1 MKKSLIITAALL
13 ALASCGLKEEFQ
25 PVFTGKYPA
34 PEPERYWSD
43 EDFGRIT
50 SIADLV
56 SGYTI
61 GQPKVLG
68 STVIK
73 GTVSTTDRPGNFY
86 KSFYIQDETG
96 GIEIKVGKNGL
107 YNDYLLGQTVYV
119 DCEDLTLGM
128 YGYKS
133 GNYGGM
139 GMAQLGFSDPSGSYE
154 TSYMEIPL
162 LIDAHVLRGNPSEL
176 HPVTPAVITSASQLP
191 DPKTATQATN
201 KLIGSMVTLK
211 GLTYGNEVFCLLY
224 LDSNQDKKS
233 YTNRVFL
240 SSSNSSDPT
249 CGITTWAMSKEKMT
263 EYLYSGIWDECK
275 VGSGNTNAE
284 YTARDTTTAGDTLL
298 IVGRNCELGET
309 IYVKPDSTVFLGDEW
324 EVGDSLLVK
333 RHWEIGDIIT
343 VGSYKGLRGKYD
355 ASINGFNGIEKT
367 AYSVSQYFKLGS
379 TDIQIRTS
387 GFCKFCDV
395 EIDPDVL
402 SGRATIDVTGVL
414 TLYQGSFQLVVNN
427 IDDIKVNR

>member
-61 GQPKVLG
+61 GQPKVLTN
-68 STVIK
+68 TVIK
-73 GTVSTTDRPGNFY
+73 GVVTTTDRPGNFY

-191 DPKTATQATN
+191 DPKTATQATS

-275 VGSGNTNAE
+275 VGSGNTYAE
-284 YTARDTTTAGDTLL
+284 DEKGNTL
-298 IVGRNCELGET
+298 
-309 IYVKPDSTVFLGDEW
+309 
-324 EVGDSLLVK
+324 
-333 RHWEIGDIIT
+333 T
-343 VGSYKGLRGKYD
+343 VGSYRGENGLYD
-355 ASINGFNGIEKT
+355 ASINGFNGIERT

-402 SGRATIDVTGVL
+402 SGKATIDVTGVL

-427 IDDIKVNR
+427 IDDITVNR

>member
-61 GQPKVLG
+61 GQPKVLTN
-68 STVIK
+68 TVIK
-73 GTVSTTDRPGNFY
+73 GVVTTTDRPGNFY

-191 DPKTATQATN
+191 NPKTATQATS

-275 VGSGNTNAE
+275 VGSGSTYAEDEEGNT
-284 YTARDTTTAGDTLL
+284 L
-298 IVGRNCELGET
+298 
-309 IYVKPDSTVFLGDEW
+309 
-324 EVGDSLLVK
+324 
-333 RHWEIGDIIT
+333 T
-343 VGSYKGLRGKYD
+343 VGSYRGENGLYD
-355 ASINGFNGIEKT
+355 ASINGFNGIERT

-395 EIDPDVL
+395 EIDPEVL

>member
-61 GQPKVLG
+61 GQPKVLTN
-68 STVIK
+68 TVIK
-73 GTVSTTDRPGNFY
+73 GVVTTTDRPGNFY

-191 DPKTATQATN
+191 NPKTATQATS

-275 VGSGNTNAE
+275 VGSGNTYAE
-284 YTARDTTTAGDTLL
+284 DEEGNTL
-298 IVGRNCELGET
+298 
-309 IYVKPDSTVFLGDEW
+309 
-324 EVGDSLLVK
+324 
-333 RHWEIGDIIT
+333 T
-343 VGSYKGLRGKYD
+343 VGSYRGENGLYD
-355 ASINGFNGIEKT
+355 ASINGFNGIERT

-395 EIDPDVL
+395 EIDPEVL
-402 SGRATIDVTGVL
+402 SGRATSDVTGVL

-427 IDDIKVNR
+427 IDDITVNR

>member
-139 GMAQLGFSDPSGSYE
+139 GMAQLGFSDPTGSYE

-275 VGSGNTNAE
+275 VGSGNTYAE
-284 YTARDTTTAGDTLL
+284 DEEGNTL
-298 IVGRNCELGET
+298 
-309 IYVKPDSTVFLGDEW
+309 
-324 EVGDSLLVK
+324 
-333 RHWEIGDIIT
+333 T
-343 VGSYKGLRGKYD
+343 VGSYRGENGLYD
-355 ASINGFNGIEKT
+355 ASINGFNGIERT

-395 EIDPDVL
+395 EIDPEVL

-427 IDDIKVNR
+427 IDDITVNR

>member
-43 EDFGRIT
+43 EDFGSIT

-191 DPKTATQATN
+191 NPKTATQATS

-275 VGSGNTNAE
+275 VGSGNTYAE
-284 YTARDTTTAGDTLL
+284 DEEGNTL
-298 IVGRNCELGET
+298 
-309 IYVKPDSTVFLGDEW
+309 
-324 EVGDSLLVK
+324 
-333 RHWEIGDIIT
+333 T
-343 VGSYKGLRGKYD
+343 VGSYRGENGLYD
-355 ASINGFNGIEKT
+355 ASINGFNGIERT

-402 SGRATIDVTGVL
+402 SGKATIDVTGVL

-427 IDDIKVNR
+427 IDDITVNR

>member
-61 GQPKVLG
+61 GQPKVLTN
-68 STVIK
+68 TVIK
-73 GTVSTTDRPGNFY
+73 GVVTTTDRPGNFY

-191 DPKTATQATN
+191 DPKTATQATS

-275 VGSGNTNAE
+275 VGSGNTYAE
-284 YTARDTTTAGDTLL
+284 DEEGNTL
-298 IVGRNCELGET
+298 
-309 IYVKPDSTVFLGDEW
+309 
-324 EVGDSLLVK
+324 
-333 RHWEIGDIIT
+333 T
-343 VGSYKGLRGKYD
+343 VGSYRGENGLYD
-355 ASINGFNGIEKT
+355 ASINGFNGIERT

-379 TDIQIRTS
+379 TNIQIRTS

-395 EIDPDVL
+395 EIDSDVL
-402 SGRATIDVTGVL
+402 SGKATIDVTGVL

-427 IDDIKVNR
+427 IDDITVNR

>member
-61 GQPKVLG
+61 GQPKVLTN
-68 STVIK
+68 TVIK
-73 GTVSTTDRPGNFY
+73 GVVTTTDRPGNFY

-191 DPKTATQATN
+191 NPKTATQATS

-263 EYLYSGIWDECK
+263 EYLYSGVWDECK
-275 VGSGNTNAE
+275 VGSGNTYAE
-284 YTARDTTTAGDTLL
+284 DEEGNTL
-298 IVGRNCELGET
+298 
-309 IYVKPDSTVFLGDEW
+309 
-324 EVGDSLLVK
+324 
-333 RHWEIGDIIT
+333 T
-343 VGSYKGLRGKYD
+343 VGSYRGENGLYD
-355 ASINGFNGIEKT
+355 ASINGFNGIERT

-402 SGRATIDVTGVL
+402 SGKATIDVTGVL

-427 IDDIKVNR
+427 IDDITVNR

>member
-133 GNYGGM
+133 GNNGGM

-191 DPKTATQATN
+191 NPKTATQATS

-275 VGSGNTNAE
+275 VGSGSTYAEDEEGNT
-284 YTARDTTTAGDTLL
+284 L
-298 IVGRNCELGET
+298 
-309 IYVKPDSTVFLGDEW
+309 
-324 EVGDSLLVK
+324 
-333 RHWEIGDIIT
+333 T
-343 VGSYKGLRGKYD
+343 VGSYRGENGLYD
-355 ASINGFNGIEKT
+355 ASINGFNGIERT

-427 IDDIKVNR
+427 IDDITVNR

>member
-61 GQPKVLG
+61 GQPKLLTN
-68 STVIK
+68 TVIK
-73 GTVSTTDRPGNFY
+73 GVVTTTDRPGNFY

-275 VGSGNTNAE
+275 VGSGNTYAE
-284 YTARDTTTAGDTLL
+284 DEEGNTL
-298 IVGRNCELGET
+298 
-309 IYVKPDSTVFLGDEW
+309 
-324 EVGDSLLVK
+324 
-333 RHWEIGDIIT
+333 T
-343 VGSYKGLRGKYD
+343 VGSYRGENGLYD
-355 ASINGFNGIEKT
+355 ASINGFNGIERT

-402 SGRATIDVTGVL
+402 SGKATIDVTGVL

-427 IDDIKVNR
+427 IDDITVNR

>member
-61 GQPKVLG
+61 GQPKVLTN
-68 STVIK
+68 TVIK
-73 GTVSTTDRPGNFY
+73 GVVTTTDRPGNFY

-191 DPKTATQATN
+191 NPKTATQATS

-275 VGSGNTNAE
+275 VGSGNTYAE
-284 YTARDTTTAGDTLL
+284 DEEGKTL
-298 IVGRNCELGET
+298 
-309 IYVKPDSTVFLGDEW
+309 
-324 EVGDSLLVK
+324 
-333 RHWEIGDIIT
+333 T
-343 VGSYKGLRGKYD
+343 VGSYRGENGLYD
-355 ASINGFNGIEKT
+355 ASINGFNGIERT

-402 SGRATIDVTGVL
+402 SGKATIDVTGVL

-427 IDDIKVNR
+427 IDDITVNR

>member
-61 GQPKVLG
+61 GQPKVLTN
-68 STVIK
+68 TVIK
-73 GTVSTTDRPGNFY
+73 GVVTTTDRPGNFY

-191 DPKTATQATN
+191 NPKTATQATS
-201 KLIGSMVTLK
+201 KLVGSMVTLK

-275 VGSGNTNAE
+275 VGSGNTYAE
-284 YTARDTTTAGDTLL
+284 DEEGNTL
-298 IVGRNCELGET
+298 
-309 IYVKPDSTVFLGDEW
+309 
-324 EVGDSLLVK
+324 
-333 RHWEIGDIIT
+333 T
-343 VGSYKGLRGKYD
+343 VGSYRGENGLYD
-355 ASINGFNGIEKT
+355 ASINGFNGIERT

-395 EIDPDVL
+395 EIDPEVL
-402 SGRATIDVTGVL
+402 SGKATIDVTGVL

-427 IDDIKVNR
+427 IDDITVNR

>member
-13 ALASCGLKEEFQ
+13 ALSSCGLKEEFQ

-275 VGSGNTNAE
+275 VGSGNTYAE
-284 YTARDTTTAGDTLL
+284 DEEGNTL
-298 IVGRNCELGET
+298 
-309 IYVKPDSTVFLGDEW
+309 
-324 EVGDSLLVK
+324 
-333 RHWEIGDIIT
+333 T
-343 VGSYKGLRGKYD
+343 VGSYRGENGLYD
-355 ASINGFNGIEKT
+355 ASINGFNGIERT

-395 EIDPDVL
+395 EIDPEVL

-427 IDDIKVNR
+427 IDDITVNR

>member
-61 GQPKVLG
+61 GRPKVLTN
-68 STVIK
+68 TVIK
-73 GTVSTTDRPGNFY
+73 GVVTTTDRPGNFY

-107 YNDYLLGQTVYV
+107 YNDYLLGQTIYV

-162 LIDAHVLRGNPSEL
+162 LIDAHVLRGNSSEL

-191 DPKTATQATN
+191 NPKTATQATS

-275 VGSGNTNAE
+275 VGSGSTYAEDEEGNT
-284 YTARDTTTAGDTLL
+284 L
-298 IVGRNCELGET
+298 
-309 IYVKPDSTVFLGDEW
+309 
-324 EVGDSLLVK
+324 
-333 RHWEIGDIIT
+333 T
-343 VGSYKGLRGKYD
+343 VGSYRGENGLYD
-355 ASINGFNGIEKT
+355 ASINGFNGIERT
-367 AYSVSQYFKLGS
+367 AYSVSQYFKLGA

-402 SGRATIDVTGVL
+402 SGKATIDVTGVL

>member
-13 ALASCGLKEEFQ
+13 ALSSCGLKEEFQ

-191 DPKTATQATN
+191 NPKTATQATS

-275 VGSGNTNAE
+275 VGSGSTYAEDEEGNT
-284 YTARDTTTAGDTLL
+284 L
-298 IVGRNCELGET
+298 
-309 IYVKPDSTVFLGDEW
+309 
-324 EVGDSLLVK
+324 
-333 RHWEIGDIIT
+333 T
-343 VGSYKGLRGKYD
+343 VGSYRGENGLYD
-355 ASINGFNGIEKT
+355 ASINGFNGIERT

>member
-13 ALASCGLKEEFQ
+13 ALSSCGLKEEFQ

-61 GQPKVLG
+61 GQPKVLTN
-68 STVIK
+68 TVIK
-73 GTVSTTDRPGNFY
+73 GVVTTTDRPGNFY

-275 VGSGNTNAE
+275 VGSGNTYAE
-284 YTARDTTTAGDTLL
+284 DEEGKTL
-298 IVGRNCELGET
+298 
-309 IYVKPDSTVFLGDEW
+309 
-324 EVGDSLLVK
+324 
-333 RHWEIGDIIT
+333 T
-343 VGSYKGLRGKYD
+343 VGSYRGENGLYD
-355 ASINGFNGIEKT
+355 ASINGFNGIERT

-402 SGRATIDVTGVL
+402 SGKATIDVTGVL

-427 IDDIKVNR
+427 IDDITVNR

>member
-61 GQPKVLG
+61 GQPKVLTN
-68 STVIK
+68 TVIK
-73 GTVSTTDRPGNFY
+73 GVVTTTDRPGNFY

-162 LIDAHVLRGNPSEL
+162 LIDAHVLRGNSSEL

-191 DPKTATQATN
+191 NPKTATQSTS

-275 VGSGNTNAE
+275 VGSGNTYAE
-284 YTARDTTTAGDTLL
+284 DEEGNTL
-298 IVGRNCELGET
+298 
-309 IYVKPDSTVFLGDEW
+309 
-324 EVGDSLLVK
+324 
-333 RHWEIGDIIT
+333 T
-343 VGSYKGLRGKYD
+343 VGSYKGENGLYD
-355 ASINGFNGIEKT
+355 ASINGFNGIERT

-379 TDIQIRTS
+379 TEIQIRTS

-427 IDDIKVNR
+427 IDDITVNR

>member
-275 VGSGNTNAE
+275 VGSGNTYAE
-284 YTARDTTTAGDTLL
+284 DEEGNTL
-298 IVGRNCELGET
+298 
-309 IYVKPDSTVFLGDEW
+309 
-324 EVGDSLLVK
+324 
-333 RHWEIGDIIT
+333 T
-343 VGSYKGLRGKYD
+343 VGSYRGENGLYD
-355 ASINGFNGIEKT
+355 ASINGFNGIERT

-402 SGRATIDVTGVL
+402 SGKATIDVTGVL

-427 IDDIKVNR
+427 IDDITVNR

>member
-13 ALASCGLKEEFQ
+13 ALSSCGLKEEFQ

-96 GIEIKVGKNGL
+96 GIEIKIGKNGL

-119 DCEDLTLGM
+119 YCEDLTLGM

-191 DPKTATQATN
+191 NPKTATQATS

-224 LDSNQDKKS
+224 LDSNQDKNS

-240 SSSNSSDPT
+240 SSSNSGDPT

-275 VGSGNTNAE
+275 VGSGNTYAE
-284 YTARDTTTAGDTLL
+284 DEEGNTL
-298 IVGRNCELGET
+298 
-309 IYVKPDSTVFLGDEW
+309 
-324 EVGDSLLVK
+324 
-333 RHWEIGDIIT
+333 T
-343 VGSYKGLRGKYD
+343 VGSYRGENGLYD
-355 ASINGFNGIEKT
+355 ASINGFNGIERT

-402 SGRATIDVTGVL
+402 SGKATIDVTGVL

>member
-13 ALASCGLKEEFQ
+13 ALSSCGLKEEFQ

-191 DPKTATQATN
+191 NPKTATQATS

-275 VGSGNTNAE
+275 VGSGNTYAE
-284 YTARDTTTAGDTLL
+284 DEEGNTL
-298 IVGRNCELGET
+298 
-309 IYVKPDSTVFLGDEW
+309 
-324 EVGDSLLVK
+324 
-333 RHWEIGDIIT
+333 T
-343 VGSYKGLRGKYD
+343 VGSYRGENGLYD
-355 ASINGFNGIEKT
+355 ASINGFNGIERT

>member
-61 GQPKVLG
+61 GQPKVLTN
-68 STVIK
+68 TVIK
-73 GTVSTTDRPGNFY
+73 GVVTTTDRPGNFY

-275 VGSGNTNAE
+275 VGSGNTYAE
-284 YTARDTTTAGDTLL
+284 DEEGKTL
-298 IVGRNCELGET
+298 
-309 IYVKPDSTVFLGDEW
+309 
-324 EVGDSLLVK
+324 
-333 RHWEIGDIIT
+333 T
-343 VGSYKGLRGKYD
+343 VGSYRGENGLYD
-355 ASINGFNGIEKT
+355 ASINGFNGIERT

-402 SGRATIDVTGVL
+402 SGKATIDVTGVL

-427 IDDIKVNR
+427 IDDITVNR

>member
-13 ALASCGLKEEFQ
+13 ALSSCGLKEEFQ

-191 DPKTATQATN
+191 NPKTATQATS

-240 SSSNSSDPT
+240 SSSNSGDPT

-275 VGSGNTNAE
+275 VGSGNTYAE
-284 YTARDTTTAGDTLL
+284 DEEGNTL
-298 IVGRNCELGET
+298 
-309 IYVKPDSTVFLGDEW
+309 
-324 EVGDSLLVK
+324 
-333 RHWEIGDIIT
+333 T
-343 VGSYKGLRGKYD
+343 VGSYRGENGLYD
-355 ASINGFNGIEKT
+355 ASINGFNGIERT

-402 SGRATIDVTGVL
+402 SGKATIDVTGVL

-427 IDDIKVNR
+427 IDDITVNR

>member
-13 ALASCGLKEEFQ
+13 VLSSCGLKEEFQ

-275 VGSGNTNAE
+275 VGSGNTYAE
-284 YTARDTTTAGDTLL
+284 DEEGNTL
-298 IVGRNCELGET
+298 
-309 IYVKPDSTVFLGDEW
+309 
-324 EVGDSLLVK
+324 
-333 RHWEIGDIIT
+333 T
-343 VGSYKGLRGKYD
+343 VGSYRGENGLYD
-355 ASINGFNGIEKT
+355 ASINGFNGIERT

-427 IDDIKVNR
+427 IDDITVNR

>member
-13 ALASCGLKEEFQ
+13 ALSSCGLKEEFQ

-43 EDFGRIT
+43 EDFDRIT

-275 VGSGNTNAE
+275 VGSGNTYAE
-284 YTARDTTTAGDTLL
+284 DEEGNTL
-298 IVGRNCELGET
+298 
-309 IYVKPDSTVFLGDEW
+309 
-324 EVGDSLLVK
+324 
-333 RHWEIGDIIT
+333 T
-343 VGSYKGLRGKYD
+343 VGSYRGENGLYD
-355 ASINGFNGIEKT
+355 ASINGFNGIERT

-402 SGRATIDVTGVL
+402 SGKATIDVTGVL

-427 IDDIKVNR
+427 IDDITVNR

>member
-13 ALASCGLKEEFQ
+13 ALSSCGLKEEFQ

-43 EDFGRIT
+43 ADFGKIT

-61 GQPKVLG
+61 GQPKLLTN
-68 STVIK
+68 TVIK
-73 GTVSTTDRPGNFY
+73 GVVTTTDRPGNFY

-191 DPKTATQATN
+191 NPKTATQATS

-275 VGSGNTNAE
+275 VGSGNTYAE
-284 YTARDTTTAGDTLL
+284 DEEGNTL
-298 IVGRNCELGET
+298 
-309 IYVKPDSTVFLGDEW
+309 
-324 EVGDSLLVK
+324 
-333 RHWEIGDIIT
+333 T
-343 VGSYKGLRGKYD
+343 VGSYRGENGLYD
-355 ASINGFNGIEKT
+355 ASINGFNGIERT

-395 EIDPDVL
+395 EIDPEVL

-427 IDDIKVNR
+427 IDDITVNR

>member
-43 EDFGRIT
+43 EDFGKIT

-191 DPKTATQATN
+191 NPKTATQATS

-275 VGSGNTNAE
+275 VGSGNTYAE
-284 YTARDTTTAGDTLL
+284 DEEGNTL
-298 IVGRNCELGET
+298 
-309 IYVKPDSTVFLGDEW
+309 
-324 EVGDSLLVK
+324 
-333 RHWEIGDIIT
+333 T
-343 VGSYKGLRGKYD
+343 VGSYRGENGLYD
-355 ASINGFNGIEKT
+355 ASINGFNGIERT

-402 SGRATIDVTGVL
+402 SGKATIDVTGVL

-427 IDDIKVNR
+427 IDDITVNR

>member
-61 GQPKVLG
+61 GQPNVLG

-191 DPKTATQATN
+191 NPKTATQATS

-275 VGSGNTNAE
+275 VGSGNTYAE
-284 YTARDTTTAGDTLL
+284 DEEGNTL
-298 IVGRNCELGET
+298 
-309 IYVKPDSTVFLGDEW
+309 
-324 EVGDSLLVK
+324 
-333 RHWEIGDIIT
+333 T
-343 VGSYKGLRGKYD
+343 VGSYRGENGLYD
-355 ASINGFNGIEKT
+355 ASINGFNGIERT

-402 SGRATIDVTGVL
+402 SGKATIDVTGVL

-427 IDDIKVNR
+427 IDDITVNR

>member
-13 ALASCGLKEEFQ
+13 ALSSCGLKEEFQ

-139 GMAQLGFSDPSGSYE
+139 GMAQLGFSDPTGSYE

-191 DPKTATQATN
+191 NPKTATQATS

-275 VGSGNTNAE
+275 VGSGNTYAE
-284 YTARDTTTAGDTLL
+284 DEEGNTL
-298 IVGRNCELGET
+298 
-309 IYVKPDSTVFLGDEW
+309 
-324 EVGDSLLVK
+324 
-333 RHWEIGDIIT
+333 T
-343 VGSYKGLRGKYD
+343 VGSYRGENGLYD
-355 ASINGFNGIEKT
+355 ASINGFNGIERT

-379 TDIQIRTS
+379 TEIQIRTS

-402 SGRATIDVTGVL
+402 SGKATIDVTGVL
-414 TLYQGSFQLVVNN
+414 TLYQGNFQLVVNN
-427 IDDIKVNR
+427 IDDITVNR

>member
-43 EDFGRIT
+43 EDFDKIT

-61 GQPKVLG
+61 GRPKVLTN
-68 STVIK
+68 TVIK
-73 GTVSTTDRPGNFY
+73 GVVTTTDRPGNFY

-128 YGYKS
+128 YGYQG
-133 GNYGGM
+133 GNDGGM

-191 DPKTATQATN
+191 NPKTATQATS

-240 SSSNSSDPT
+240 ASFNSSDPT

-275 VGSGNTNAE
+275 VGSGSTYAEDEEGNT
-284 YTARDTTTAGDTLL
+284 L
-298 IVGRNCELGET
+298 
-309 IYVKPDSTVFLGDEW
+309 
-324 EVGDSLLVK
+324 
-333 RHWEIGDIIT
+333 T
-343 VGSYKGLRGKYD
+343 VGSYRGENGLYD
-355 ASINGFNGIEKT
+355 ASINGFNGIERT

-379 TDIQIRTS
+379 TEIQIRTS

-402 SGRATIDVTGVL
+402 SGKATIDVTGVL

>member
-1 MKKSLIITAALL
+1 MIITAALL

-61 GQPKVLG
+61 GQPKLLTN
-68 STVIK
+68 TVIK
-73 GTVSTTDRPGNFY
+73 GVVTTTDRPGNFY

-191 DPKTATQATN
+191 NPKTATQATS

-275 VGSGNTNAE
+275 VGSGNTYAE
-284 YTARDTTTAGDTLL
+284 DEEGNTL
-298 IVGRNCELGET
+298 
-309 IYVKPDSTVFLGDEW
+309 
-324 EVGDSLLVK
+324 
-333 RHWEIGDIIT
+333 T
-343 VGSYKGLRGKYD
+343 VGSYRGENGLYD
-355 ASINGFNGIEKT
+355 ASINGFNGIERT

>member
-61 GQPKVLG
+61 GQPKVLTN
-68 STVIK
+68 TVIK
-73 GTVSTTDRPGNFY
+73 GVVTTTDRPGNFY

-107 YNDYLLGQTVYV
+107 YNDYLLGQTIYV

-275 VGSGNTNAE
+275 VGSGNTYAE
-284 YTARDTTTAGDTLL
+284 DEEGNTL
-298 IVGRNCELGET
+298 
-309 IYVKPDSTVFLGDEW
+309 
-324 EVGDSLLVK
+324 
-333 RHWEIGDIIT
+333 T
-343 VGSYKGLRGKYD
+343 VGSYRGENGLYD
-355 ASINGFNGIEKT
+355 ASINGFNGIERT

-379 TDIQIRTS
+379 TDIQVRTS
-387 GFCKFCDV
+387 GFCQFCVV

-427 IDDIKVNR
+427 IDDITVNR

>member
-61 GQPKVLG
+61 GQPKVLTN
-68 STVIK
+68 TVIK
-73 GTVSTTDRPGNFY
+73 GVVTTTDRPGNFY

-107 YNDYLLGQTVYV
+107 YNDYLLGQTIYV

-275 VGSGNTNAE
+275 VGSGNTYAE
-284 YTARDTTTAGDTLL
+284 DEEGNTL
-298 IVGRNCELGET
+298 
-309 IYVKPDSTVFLGDEW
+309 
-324 EVGDSLLVK
+324 
-333 RHWEIGDIIT
+333 T
-343 VGSYKGLRGKYD
+343 VGSYRGENGLYD
-355 ASINGFNGIEKT
+355 ASINGFNGIERT

-402 SGRATIDVTGVL
+402 SGKATIDVTGVL

-427 IDDIKVNR
+427 IDDITVNR

>member
-43 EDFGRIT
+43 EDFGKIT

-128 YGYKS
+128 YGYQG
-133 GNYGGM
+133 GNDGGM
-139 GMAQLGFSDPSGSYE
+139 GMAQLGFSDPTGSYE

-275 VGSGNTNAE
+275 VGSGSTYAEDEEGNT
-284 YTARDTTTAGDTLL
+284 L
-298 IVGRNCELGET
+298 
-309 IYVKPDSTVFLGDEW
+309 
-324 EVGDSLLVK
+324 
-333 RHWEIGDIIT
+333 T
-343 VGSYKGLRGKYD
+343 VGSYRGENGLYD
-355 ASINGFNGIEKT
+355 ASINGFNGIERT

-427 IDDIKVNR
+427 IDDITVNR

>member
-13 ALASCGLKEEFQ
+13 ALASCGLKEEVQ

-275 VGSGNTNAE
+275 VGSGNTYAE
-284 YTARDTTTAGDTLL
+284 DEEGNTL
-298 IVGRNCELGET
+298 
-309 IYVKPDSTVFLGDEW
+309 
-324 EVGDSLLVK
+324 
-333 RHWEIGDIIT
+333 T
-343 VGSYKGLRGKYD
+343 VGSYRGENGLYD
-355 ASINGFNGIEKT
+355 ASINGFNGIERT

-427 IDDIKVNR
+427 IDDITVNR

>member
-13 ALASCGLKEEFQ
+13 ALSSCGLKEEFQ

-43 EDFGRIT
+43 DDFGRIT

-275 VGSGNTNAE
+275 VGSGSTYAEDEEGNT
-284 YTARDTTTAGDTLL
+284 L
-298 IVGRNCELGET
+298 
-309 IYVKPDSTVFLGDEW
+309 
-324 EVGDSLLVK
+324 
-333 RHWEIGDIIT
+333 T
-343 VGSYKGLRGKYD
+343 VGSYRGENGLYD
-355 ASINGFNGIEKT
+355 ASINGFNGIERT

-395 EIDPDVL
+395 EIDPEVL

-427 IDDIKVNR
+427 IDDITVNR

>member
-191 DPKTATQATN
+191 NPKTATQATS

-275 VGSGNTNAE
+275 VGSGNTYAE
-284 YTARDTTTAGDTLL
+284 DEEGNTL
-298 IVGRNCELGET
+298 
-309 IYVKPDSTVFLGDEW
+309 
-324 EVGDSLLVK
+324 
-333 RHWEIGDIIT
+333 T
-343 VGSYKGLRGKYD
+343 VGSYRGENGLYD
-355 ASINGFNGIEKT
+355 ASINGFNGIERT

-379 TDIQIRTS
+379 TNIQIRTS

-395 EIDPDVL
+395 EIDSDVL
-402 SGRATIDVTGVL
+402 SGKATIDVTGVL

-427 IDDIKVNR
+427 IDDITVNR

>member
-139 GMAQLGFSDPSGSYE
+139 GMAQLGFSDPTGSYE

-191 DPKTATQATN
+191 NPKTATQATS

-275 VGSGNTNAE
+275 VGSGSTYAEDEEGNT
-284 YTARDTTTAGDTLL
+284 L
-298 IVGRNCELGET
+298 
-309 IYVKPDSTVFLGDEW
+309 
-324 EVGDSLLVK
+324 
-333 RHWEIGDIIT
+333 T
-343 VGSYKGLRGKYD
+343 VGSYRGENGLYD
-355 ASINGFNGIEKT
+355 ASINGFNGIERT

-427 IDDIKVNR
+427 IDDITVNR

>member
-61 GQPKVLG
+61 GQPKVLTN
-68 STVIK
+68 TVIK
-73 GTVSTTDRPGNFY
+73 GVVTTTDRPGNFY

-191 DPKTATQATN
+191 NPKTATQATS

-275 VGSGNTNAE
+275 VGSGNTYAE
-284 YTARDTTTAGDTLL
+284 DEKGNTL
-298 IVGRNCELGET
+298 
-309 IYVKPDSTVFLGDEW
+309 
-324 EVGDSLLVK
+324 
-333 RHWEIGDIIT
+333 T
-343 VGSYKGLRGKYD
+343 VGSYRGENGLYD
-355 ASINGFNGIEKT
+355 ASINGFNGIERT

-402 SGRATIDVTGVL
+402 SGKATIDVTGVL

-427 IDDIKVNR
+427 IDDITVNR